1 MEWTSFSHFL
11 HMDGHGFYVWTAYGM
26 LTLMVVSELI
36 SLGRRRVKA
45 VNRLAREARANRA
58 KREL

>member
-1 MEWTSFSHFL
+1 
-11 HMDGHGFYVWTAYGM
+11 MDGHGFYVWTSYGM
-26 LTLMVVSELI
+26 LTLMVVAEI
-36 SLGRRRVKA
+36 VSLGRRRAKA